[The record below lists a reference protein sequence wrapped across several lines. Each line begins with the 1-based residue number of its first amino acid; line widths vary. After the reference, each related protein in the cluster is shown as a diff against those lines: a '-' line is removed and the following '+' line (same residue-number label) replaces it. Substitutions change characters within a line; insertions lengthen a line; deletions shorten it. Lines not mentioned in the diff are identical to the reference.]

1 MLRCVALGLI
11 ALFACAAVAHAQ
23 QPAEPLTLKLTS
35 SRQLCTAGTLTQVS
49 WIISGGT
56 PPYALMINGEEV
68 AAAAPH
74 ALASCGAMVEDDL
87 EWFLGIGRQRHVT
100 AVATDSLGGTATAS
114 ARLTLAAALAPP
126 ADVQS
131 RSFLVWLHTP
141 VPVRFEFGDPQIRT
155 RWRAGTPPW
164 QPAARYMLLR
174 WRVQGADRWAY
185 EAPAPVERFESEQLH
200 KWSVDESLIGSVL
213 EIQLAHLRRG
223 IERESPHALSW
234 SPPQLISAAPPR
246 DIVAKTTHDTIT
258 LAWGPNSPGTHYTAA
273 LSAGGSDYHAWGSWS
288 IDAAAT
294 CPCEAYFDGLLP
306 DTWYRVHVGFAE
318 GKVAPP
324 RWFEVR
330 TEPAPPD
337 WTPDPRLPQ
346 NVNAVSVDEGLR
358 IVWEPPLVGP
368 ELGYSVCQR
377 PDDRP
382 LYPYTC
388 HSVAARER
396 QAIFSMQS
404 PAGGTYRIRVAHRS
418 IPPAVVERVVYV
430 PYPADGGTTAGA
442 PPPPPDVRHS
452 GRPGIPPGF
461 PESSDHEGLEFFSLV
476 WDETVEAQRA
486 ELEWTAQGRTL
497 RWQVAADEVHSQSV
511 GIKTEEA
518 PTFRVRYLNEGVW
531 SPWSEVV
538 RISLVPGWPA
548 AVRLDER
555 SGHLVVNWLPPWIT
569 LPVDGYRVYICCP
582 NGVEEVIDA
591 GKATSILHPIDPGE
605 TEYSVSVTAW
615 SREGGEGPRS
625 HTAEYRQGEPPA
637 LKLAHT
643 TYYHHHCL
651 PAAGITTS
659 VSWEITGGAAPFLL
673 AIDGD
678 AAFETVERRGTTEI
692 RCRPDVVPSRPDTH
706 VVRAELTD
714 YYGHTAAGATR
725 IVYAGD
731 DRLDRIPGHVW
742 GGLHLRSVHRFHIW
756 LSWDCT
762 HWDQKTAIRWRARAE
777 EEWRYMAQ
785 DKFVP
790 WRSYP
795 DRVCRG
801 LWPDLEP
808 STRYEFQ
815 LADYAHPAQLES
827 PETLEWTPIE
837 TVTTLG
843 PATDVHLAPEADGV
857 AVSWRS
863 QPDAWA
869 YQIVLRAAG
878 ASWWTWREPSGD
890 VFERALFRGLPADVE
905 YDVEII
911 TPPLSNGEEMLTP
924 GFAFAGPF
932 GE

>member
-1 MLRCVALGLI
+1 MLCRAVLGLT

-23 QPAEPLTLKLTS
+23 QTAEPLTLKLTS

-49 WIISGGT
+49 WIISGGA
-56 PPYALMINGEEV
+56 PPYALTINGEEV

-87 EWFLGIGRQRHVT
+87 EWLLGIGRQRHVT
-100 AVATDSLGGTATAS
+100 AVATDSLGAATTAS
-114 ARLTLAAALAPP
+114 ARLTLAAALEPP

-185 EAPAPVERFESEQLH
+185 EAPAPVERSESEQSH
-200 KWSVDESLIGSVL
+200 EWSVDESLMGSVL
-213 EIQLAHLRRG
+213 EIQLAHLRG
-223 IERESPHALSW
+223 GVERESPHALSW
-234 SPPQLISAAPPR
+234 SPPQLISAAPLPR
-246 DIVAKTTHDTIT
+246 SIVAKTTHDTIT
-258 LAWGPNSPGTHYTAA
+258 LSWGPNSPGTHYTAA

-288 IDAAAT
+288 IDAEST

-358 IVWEPPLVGP
+358 IMWEPPLVGP
-368 ELGYSVCQR
+368 ELGYTICMSS
-377 PDDRP
+377 DDTP
-382 LYPYTC
+382 LYPSC
-388 HSVAARER
+388 RSVAAGER
-396 QAIFSMQS
+396 QIVSSMQS

-430 PYPADGGTTAGA
+430 PYPVDGGATAGA
-442 PPPPPDVRHS
+442 PPPPPDIRHK
-452 GRPGIPPGF
+452 GWVGLPLAF
-461 PESSDHEGLEFFSLV
+461 PEAPDWNGLTPFSLV
-476 WDETVEAQRA
+476 WDEAVEAQRA
-486 ELEWTAQGRTL
+486 ELEWTAQDRIM
-497 RWQVAADEVHSQSV
+497 RWQVTADEARYSSV
-511 GIKTEEA
+511 RIKTEES
-518 PTFRVRYLNEGVW
+518 PTFRVRYLNEGTW

-538 RISLVPGWPA
+538 RTTLVPSSPVL
-548 AVRLDER
+548 VRLDVR
-555 SGHLVVNWLPPWIT
+555 NGYLVVNWRPPWDPQPI
-569 LPVDGYRVYICCP
+569 DGYRVYICCP

-591 GKATSILHPIDPGE
+591 ENATSILHPIDPGE

-625 HTAEYRQGEPPA
+625 YTAEYRQGEPPT

-643 TYYHHHCL
+643 TYWHPRCL
-651 PAAGITTS
+651 PQAGIKTS

-673 AIDGD
+673 AIDD
-678 AAFETVERRGTTEI
+678 HAAFETIERRGTTEI
-692 RCRPDVVPSRPDTH
+692 RCRPDVTLSQPDTH

-714 YYGHTAAGATR
+714 YYGRTAAGATR

-731 DRLDRIPGHVW
+731 DRLDRIPGQPW
-742 GGLHLRSVHRFHIW
+742 GGLYLRSVHRSHVW

-762 HWDQKTAIRWRARAE
+762 RWNQKTAIRWRARAE
-777 EEWRYMAQ
+777 EEWRYAVQ
-785 DKFVP
+785 DKFVL
-790 WRSYP
+790 WRSDP
-795 DRVCRG
+795 DGVCRG
-801 LWPDLEP
+801 RWPDLEP

-815 LADYAHPAQLES
+815 LAVYAHPAQLES
-827 PETLEWTPIE
+827 PETLEWTPTE

-843 PATDVHLAPEADGV
+843 PATDVHLVPEADGV

-924 GFAFAGPF
+924 GYAFAGPF

>member
-1 MLRCVALGLI
+1 MLRRVALGLI

-49 WIISGGT
+49 WIIRGGT
-56 PPYALMINGEEV
+56 PPYALTINGEDV

-74 ALASCGAMVEDDL
+74 ALAPCGAMVDDGL
-87 EWFLGIGRQRHVT
+87 EWLLGIGRQRHVT
-100 AVATDSLGGTATAS
+100 AVATDSLGAAATAS
-114 ARLTLAAALAPP
+114 ARLTLAAALEPP
-126 ADVQS
+126 TDAQS
-131 RSFLVWLHTP
+131 RSFLPWRRELP
-141 VPVRFEFGDPQIRT
+141 IRQIGFGDPQIRT
-155 RWRAGTPPW
+155 RWRAETTP
-164 QPAARYMLLR
+164 QQAAIPYMLLR
-174 WRVQGADRWAY
+174 WRVHNADRWTY
-185 EAPAPVERFESEQLH
+185 EALAPVERFESEQSH
-200 KWSVDESLIGSVL
+200 EWSVDESLMGSVL
-213 EIQLAHLRRG
+213 EIQLAHLRG
-223 IERESPHALSW
+223 GVERESPHALSW
-234 SPPQLISAAPPR
+234 SPPQLISAAPLPR
-246 DIVAKTTHDTIT
+246 SIVAKTTHDTIT
-258 LAWGPNSPGTHYTAA
+258 LSWGPNSPGTHYTAA

-288 IDAAAT
+288 IDAEST

-358 IVWEPPLVGP
+358 IMWEPPLVGP
-368 ELGYSVCQR
+368 DLGYTICMSS
-377 PDDRP
+377 DDTP
-382 LYPYTC
+382 LYPSC
-388 HSVAARER
+388 RSVAAGGR
-396 QAIFSMQS
+396 QIVSSMQS

-430 PYPADGGTTAGA
+430 PYPVDGGATAGA
-442 PPPPPDVRHS
+442 PPPPPDIRHK
-452 GRPGIPPGF
+452 GWVGLPLAF
-461 PESSDHEGLEFFSLV
+461 PEAPDWNGLTPFSLV
-476 WDETVEAQRA
+476 WDEAVEAQRA
-486 ELEWTAQGRTL
+486 ELEWTAQDRIM
-497 RWQVAADEVHSQSV
+497 RWQVTADEARYSSV
-511 GIKTEEA
+511 RIKTEES
-518 PTFRVRYLNEGVW
+518 PTFRVRYLNEDTW

-538 RISLVPGWPA
+538 RTTLVPSSPVL
-548 AVRLDER
+548 VRLDVR
-555 SGHLVVNWLPPWIT
+555 NGYLVVNWRPPWDPQP
-569 LPVDGYRVYICCP
+569 LDGYRVYICCP
-582 NGVEEVIDA
+582 NGVEEMIDA
-591 GKATSILHPIDPGE
+591 GMETTISHPIDSGE

-615 SREGGEGPRS
+615 SREGGESSRS

-643 TYYHHHCL
+643 TYWHPRCL
-651 PAAGITTS
+651 PKTGIKTS

-673 AIDGD
+673 AIDD
-678 AAFETVERRGTTEI
+678 HAAFETIERRGTTEI
-692 RCRPDVVPSRPDTH
+692 ECRTDVTLSQPDTH

-714 YYGHTAAGATR
+714 YYGRTAAGATR
-725 IVYAGD
+725 IMYAGD
-731 DRLDRIPGHVW
+731 DRLDRIPGQPW
-742 GGLHLRSVHRFHIW
+742 GGLYLRSVHRSHVW

-762 HWDQKTAIRWRARAE
+762 RWNQKTAIRWRARAE
-777 EEWRYMAQ
+777 EEWRYAVQ
-785 DKFVP
+785 DKFVL
-790 WRSYP
+790 WRSDP
-795 DRVCRG
+795 DGVCRG

-815 LADYAHPAQLES
+815 LAGYAHPAQLES
-827 PETLEWTPIE
+827 PETLEWTPTE

-843 PATDVHLAPEADGV
+843 PSTDVRLAAEGGGV
-857 AVSWRS
+857 AISWRS

-878 ASWWTWREPSGD
+878 ASWWTWHEPSGD
-890 VFERALFRGLPADVE
+890 VFERVLFRGLPTDLE